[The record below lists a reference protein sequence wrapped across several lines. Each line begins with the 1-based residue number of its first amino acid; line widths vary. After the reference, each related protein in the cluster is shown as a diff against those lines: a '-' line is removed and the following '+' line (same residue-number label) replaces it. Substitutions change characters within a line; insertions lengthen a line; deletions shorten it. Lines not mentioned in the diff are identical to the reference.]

1 MGKNRRELAKKIAL
15 FSQTSA
21 GGAFGSYTVFDTVM
35 MGRYPY
41 MTGAFASPDAEDVRI
56 VKECMEKTRIS
67 NLSSRYIG
75 ELSGGQL
82 QRVFLAKT
90 FAQQP
95 KIILLDEPA
104 NHIDLSGQPEL
115 IALMRDWTASGGAAV
130 AVFHDL
136 SLCAAASD
144 RMMLMD
150 GGKKIADG
158 SCRDICRSDK
168 TSQIYGFDVPSYMKK
183 MLSFWSE

>member
-1 MGKNRRELAKKIAL
+1 
-15 FSQTSA
+15 
-21 GGAFGSYTVFDTVM
+21 
-35 MGRYPY
+35 
-41 MTGAFASPDAEDVRI
+41 
-56 VKECMEKTRIS
+56 MEKTKIS
-67 NLSSRYIG
+67 DLSSRYIG

-150 GGKKIADG
+150 SGKKIAEG

-168 TSQIYGFDVPSYMKK
+168 ISQIYGFDVPSYMKK